1 VAGTATVT
9 GSGSGREFP
18 GAKPPSGAST
28 GTATGTWPTFDVP
41 KTAMTLAVLIRRA
54 HVDTSHWRA
63 SIYQIYS
70 LPDTP
75 IYIIYTPH
83 QETGTTKFSHKSA
96 TSQRHEYLYR
106 GVFIFSGFRFII
118 WRVANFEC

>member
-63 SIYQIYS
+63 SN
-70 LPDTP
+70 
-75 IYIIYTPH
+75 
-83 QETGTTKFSHKSA
+83 
-96 TSQRHEYLYR
+96 R
-106 GVFIFSGFRFII
+106 
-118 WRVANFEC
+118 